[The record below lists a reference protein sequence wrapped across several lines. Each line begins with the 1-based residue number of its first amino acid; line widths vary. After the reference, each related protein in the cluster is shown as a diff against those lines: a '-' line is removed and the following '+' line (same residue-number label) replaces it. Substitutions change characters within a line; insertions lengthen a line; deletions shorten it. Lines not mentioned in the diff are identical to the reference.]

1 MEAAGIKLKPINC
14 VAMEGLIE
22 EAGDENGEIEAGSV
36 LDAALIGAAQ
46 KVEPTKLLP
55 TGPCAR
61 SRRD

>member
-1 MEAAGIKLKPINC
+1 
-14 VAMEGLIE
+14 MEGLIE